1 MPKNLHYGGATF
13 TLCWHGR
20 VSVLAE
26 MLAADESLEWEQ
38 RQRQDKARRRS
49 EEARATN
56 NRRLREFGKESALP
70 YGQHLYKLIV
80 DAVADSLAASFEEF
94 VLDPR
99 KARQHASAIP
109 FFDNFSSVHHI
120 AAVAT
125 TAAIDQMSRRQRYP
139 TFLQHLGLAIERETR
154 LIKLGKK
161 APMELRSMMRHGMSR
176 KSIAKKEVMRAFNC
190 PVLEWNDMTRLQ
202 VGAFLAQPIF
212 DTELLTTI
220 LVRKG
225 KTTPRLVV
233 PTKQAEGFIR
243 SCRPQAYRINQ
254 LSMLVPPRDWQP
266 DLYGGGC
273 LDNQEPLVK
282 PVLYDA
288 SEDNALAHYLA
299 ADLSMQI
306 RGINFLQSHRLR
318 VSTEIV
324 AAQRPAW
331 DNGIEGLWP
340 CSRNPPEVPDRLGD
354 DPSPFELKARN
365 NAAAAAHRDRET
377 NRHKRIKIER
387 SLQIAE
393 EVSGREIWQSW
404 YMDFRGR
411 AYTSN
416 ACGST
421 QGPGYEKAQLSF
433 AEQLPVN
440 DEAFEWLLK
449 AAAGHHGLSR
459 STWSER
465 LEWGQQHVDQMIAAA
480 DDPLGKLEL
489 WRGAK
494 DPWEFLQMCFGVRD
508 ARATGKTGVPI
519 RFDQTTSGPGILA
532 ALTRNGEIGRLCN
545 LYGNEVNDLYTVVAD
560 ACTAALTRDL
570 ELGDQKQKALAEL
583 WLQRGVDRALVKSP
597 CLKVPYGA
605 TWMSVADGLVIAMEQ
620 HIGQVPLEEYIYRIS
635 IPSKY
640 MASIVWTEMKAVMT
654 PVLEVKAW
662 LRDSCKRV
670 LAKQVPMEWSSP
682 SGWPMRA
689 ADREP
694 TKRRVETLLYG
705 KKVGATIADQPKGS
719 PLSASQSNRGLVAN
733 TIHALDSALVH
744 KVLCRAAEQQL
755 PVLPTHDCFACHPA
769 NAGQLHK
776 MLLHEFGNMYRM
788 PVLDSMRAEI
798 MGRTGIELKP
808 VPNHGTLDPM
818 AIGSNPYLFS

>member
-1 MPKNLHYGGATF
+1 
-13 TLCWHGR
+13 
-20 VSVLAE
+20 
-26 MLAADESLEWEQ
+26 MLAASEALEWEQ
-38 RQRQDKARRRS
+38 RQRQDKAKRRS
-49 EEARATN
+49 EDARATN
-56 NRRLREFGKESALP
+56 QRRLREFGKESALP
-70 YGQHLYKLIV
+70 YGQKIYAVIV

-94 VLDPR
+94 VLNPG

-120 AAVAT
+120 AAVAV

-154 LIKLGKK
+154 LIKLGKRS
-161 APMELRSMMRHGMSR
+161 PMEMRRLMRGGISRRTISSR
-176 KSIAKKEVMRAFNC
+176 KVMRALNC
-190 PVLEWNDMTRLQ
+190 PVVEWNDMTRLQ

-233 PTKQAEGFIR
+233 PTKQAEGFIK
-243 SCRPQAYRINQ
+243 SCRPKAYRINQ

-266 DLYGGGC
+266 DLYGGGQ
-273 LDNQEPLVK
+273 LDNQEPFVK

-288 SEDNALAHYLA
+288 SEDCALAHYLA

-306 RGINFLQSHRLR
+306 RGLNFLQSHRLR
-318 VSTEIV
+318 VSGEIV

-393 EVSGREIWQSW
+393 EIASREIWQSW
-404 YMDFRGR
+404 YADFRGR
-411 AYTSN
+411 YYTSN

-459 STWSER
+459 DTWEAR
-465 LEWGQQHVDQMIAAA
+465 LSWGRKNIDQMIAAA

-489 WRGAK
+489 WRSAK
-494 DPWEFLQMCFGVRD
+494 DPWEYLQMCFGVRD

-532 ALTRNGEIGRLCN
+532 ALTRNAEIGKLCN
-545 LYGNEVNDLYTVVAD
+545 LYGNDPHDLYTIVAE
-560 ACTAALTRDL
+560 ACTAALTKDL
-570 ELGDQKQKALAEL
+570 ELGNEKQRALAGL
-583 WLQRGVDRALVKSP
+583 WLKRGIDRALVKGP
-597 CLKVPYGA
+597 VLKVPYGA
-605 TWMSVADGLVIAMEQ
+605 TWMAVADGLVDAMEQ
-620 HIGQVPLEEYIYRIS
+620 HIGHVPLEEYIFRVS

-640 MASIVWTEMKAVMT
+640 MASIVWAEMKAVMT

-689 ADREP
+689 AEREP

-705 KKVGATIADQPKGS
+705 KKVGATIADQPMDS
-719 PLSASQSNRGLVAN
+719 PLSSSQSNRGLVAN

-744 KVLCRAAEQQL
+744 KVLYRAVDISM
-755 PVLPTHDCFACHPA
+755 PVMPTHDCFACHPA
-769 NAGQLHK
+769 NAGRLHK

-788 PVLDSMRAEI
+788 PVLEQMKAEI
-798 MGRTGIELKP
+798 EDRTGVQLKP

-818 AIGSNPYLFS
+818 AIGSNPYLFG

>member
-1 MPKNLHYGGATF
+1 
-13 TLCWHGR
+13 
-20 VSVLAE
+20 
-26 MLAADESLEWEQ
+26 MLAASEALEWEQ
-38 RQRQDKARRRS
+38 RQRQDKAKRRS
-49 EEARATN
+49 EDARATN
-56 NRRLREFGKESALP
+56 QRRLREFGKESALP
-70 YGQHLYKLIV
+70 YGQKIYAVIV

-94 VLDPR
+94 VLNPG

-120 AAVAT
+120 AAVAV

-154 LIKLGKK
+154 LIKLGKRS
-161 APMELRSMMRHGMSR
+161 PMEMRRLMRGGISRRTISSR
-176 KSIAKKEVMRAFNC
+176 KVMRALNC
-190 PVLEWNDMTRLQ
+190 PVVEWNDMTRLQ

-233 PTKQAEGFIR
+233 PTKQAEGFIK
-243 SCRPQAYRINQ
+243 SCRPKAYRINQ

-266 DLYGGGC
+266 DLYGGGQ
-273 LDNQEPLVK
+273 LDNQEPFVK

-288 SEDNALAHYLA
+288 SEDCALAHYLA

-306 RGINFLQSHRLR
+306 RGLNFLQSHRLR
-318 VSTEIV
+318 VSGEIV

-393 EVSGREIWQSW
+393 EVASREIWQSW
-404 YMDFRGR
+404 YADFRGR
-411 AYTSN
+411 YYTSN

-459 STWSER
+459 DTWEAR
-465 LEWGQQHVDQMIAAA
+465 LSWGTKNIDQMIAAA

-489 WRGAK
+489 WRSAK
-494 DPWEFLQMCFGVRD
+494 DPWEYLQMCFGVRD

-532 ALTRNGEIGRLCN
+532 ALTRNAEIGKLCN
-545 LYGNEVNDLYTVVAD
+545 LYGNDPHDLYTIVAE
-560 ACTAALTRDL
+560 ACTAALTKDL
-570 ELGDQKQKALAEL
+570 ELGDEKRRALAEL
-583 WLQRGVDRALVKSP
+583 WLKRGIDRALVKGP
-597 CLKVPYGA
+597 VLKVPYGA
-605 TWMSVADGLVIAMEQ
+605 TWMAVADGLVDAMEQ
-620 HIGQVPLEEYIYRIS
+620 HIGHVPLEEYIFRVS

-662 LRDSCKRV
+662 LRDACKRV
-670 LAKQVPMEWSSP
+670 LSQQLPMEWSSP

-689 ADREP
+689 AEREP
-694 TKRRVETLLYG
+694 TKRRVMTLLYG
-705 KKVGATIADQPKGS
+705 KKVGATIADQPMDS
-719 PLSASQSNRGLVAN
+719 PLSSSQSNRGLVAN

-744 KVLCRAAEQQL
+744 KVLYRAVDISM
-755 PVLPTHDCFACHPA
+755 PVMPTHDCFACHPA
-769 NAGQLHK
+769 NAGRLHK

-788 PVLDSMRAEI
+788 PVLEQMKAEI
-798 MGRTGIELKP
+798 EDRTGVQLKP

-818 AIGSNPYLFS
+818 AIGSNPYLFG